1 MHVAERIA
9 GAMVGSDA
17 SRAPTV
23 GETPPFGGVFPPQ
36 AIRRVGECEPAPRRD
51 VDKKGE
57 DAMSEVSRRSFI
69 KRSAA
74 GVAGAAA
81 IGALGAGPASAATNL
96 ASHTDADTGA
106 VATSDEAV
114 VAYVRPGS
122 REVRVMK
129 GEQEVV
135 HRDAELVR
143 RLLRAAK

>member
-1 MHVAERIA
+1 
-9 GAMVGSDA
+9 
-17 SRAPTV
+17 
-23 GETPPFGGVFPPQ
+23 
-36 AIRRVGECEPAPRRD
+36 
-51 VDKKGE
+51 
-57 DAMSEVSRRSFI
+57 MSEVSRRTFI

-81 IGALGAGPASAATNL
+81 VGALGAGPASAATRL
-96 ASHTDADTGA
+96 ASHADADA
-106 VATSDEAV
+106 VTTSDDAV

-135 HRDAELVR
+135 HRDADLVR

>member
-1 MHVAERIA
+1 
-9 GAMVGSDA
+9 MVDSDA
-17 SRAPTV
+17 SRASSV
-23 GETPPFGGVFPPQ
+23 GETPPFGGVFPAQ
-36 AIRRVGECEPAPRRD
+36 AIRRIQQCEPAPEKD

-57 DAMSEVSRRSFI
+57 DAMSEVSRRTFI

-81 IGALGAGPASAATNL
+81 VGALGAGTASAATRL
-96 ASHTDADTGA
+96 ASHSDANTDAGT
-106 VATSDEAV
+106 TSDEAV